1 MWEKFFRIAER
12 QFQSGKLKTV
22 EGHLVKALEAAKKA
36 DDKKGIAESLSLYAR
51 LCMETQSGR
60 ADEMIAASVEA
71 MAEAYGRESEQYADE
86 LEVRA
91 VWLEHA
97 DQPELAE
104 SLMLEAEGINK
115 ALKKPERLI
124 DTTADFVEFY
134 FDTKQFEKALAK
146 QMELVALIKTHYG
159 AVSAEMGEEIWR
171 YVRNLIACGRK
182 AEALDFLKT
191 IGGPESWVEEAAM
204 EESHECEHVHEHE
217 HEHDHEHGP
226 SCDQEHGTIE
236 KVSISTGAKKHE
248 HKPEHEYE
256 HEHGPNCDHDHDH
269 DHDHDEHKEEI
280 GKCSEE
286 VKSLV
291 DAMESA
297 LAESSQGTSQADI
310 EKRRGIVQSYA
321 EKIRAQIDSE
331 IAALDK
337 NGPFFELQVYLKE
350 MPMLSLKVFLVLEL
364 RALWLKS
371 RNLDELKKIADI
383 LRECALR
390 PEMARAQYYLVI
402 TLLDLLN
409 AGEPVLKE
417 FDEFLAENIP
427 ECVVS
432 MYSRALRLL
441 HAGENKEAREILT
454 RAVAF
459 NPLVV
464 KFLFDSANM
473 QDFKPTDEDSANAF
487 IDAINYT
494 QVAAHQWDD
503 FKGASELLK
512 EAIERV
518 NPKSL
523 RKELQSYIEGSIEQR
538 IG

>member
-71 MAEAYGRESEQYADE
+71 MAEAYGRESEEYADE

-97 DQPELAE
+97 EQPELAE
-104 SLMLEAEGINK
+104 TLMLEAETINK
-115 ALKKPERLI
+115 ALKNPERLI

-134 FDTKQFEKALAK
+134 YDTKQFDKALAK
-146 QMELVALIKTHYG
+146 HMELVGLIKTHFG

-182 AEALDFLKT
+182 SEALDFLKT
-191 IGGPESWVEEAAM
+191 VGGPESWVEEAAM
-204 EESHECEHVHEHE
+204 EESHECEHLHEHE
-217 HEHDHEHGP
+217 HENISTAANKHEQKHEHEHGP
-226 SCDQEHGTIE
+226 SCNQ
-236 KVSISTGAKKHE
+236 KHE
-248 HKPEHEYE
+248 HEQ
-256 HEHGPNCDHDHDH
+256 GHDYG
-269 DHDHDEHKEEI
+269 ERKEEI

-286 VKSLV
+286 VKTLV
-291 DAMESA
+291 DEMESA
-297 LAESSQGTSQADI
+297 LADSSETASQAEI
-310 EKRRGIVQSYA
+310 EKRIGIVKSYT
-321 EKIRAQIDSE
+321 EKIRAQIDAE

-390 PEMARAQYYLVI
+390 PEMARAQYYLVV

-409 AGEPVLKE
+409 AGEPVLRE
-417 FDEFLAENIP
+417 FDDFLAENIP

-441 HAGENKEAREILT
+441 HAGETKEARELLT
-454 RAVAF
+454 RAVTF

-464 KFLFDSANM
+464 KFLVDAASM
-473 QDFKPTDEDSANAF
+473 EDFKPTDEDSANAF

-494 QVAAHQWDD
+494 QVAAHQWKD
-503 FKGASELLK
+503 FKGAFELLK

-523 RKELQSYIEGSIEQR
+523 RKELQSYIEGGIEQR

>member
-71 MAEAYGRESEQYADE
+71 MAEAYGRESEEYADE

-97 DQPELAE
+97 EQPELAE
-104 SLMLEAEGINK
+104 TLMLEAETINK

-134 FDTKQFEKALAK
+134 YDTKQFDKALAK
-146 QMELVALIKTHYG
+146 QMELVGLIKTHFG

-182 AEALDFLKT
+182 GEALDFLKT
-191 IGGPESWVEEAAM
+191 VGGPESWVEEAAM
-204 EESHECEHVHEHE
+204 EESHECEHLHEHE
-217 HEHDHEHGP
+217 HEQDHVEKVTISTGTNKHQHEHGP
-226 SCDQEHGTIE
+226 GC
-236 KVSISTGAKKHE
+236 
-248 HKPEHEYE
+248 
-256 HEHGPNCDHDHDH
+256 NHDHDH
-269 DHDHDEHKEEI
+269 DHDHGENKEEI

-286 VKSLV
+286 VKALV
-291 DAMESA
+291 DEMESA
-297 LAESSQGTSQADI
+297 LADSSEETSQAEI
-310 EKRRGIVQSYA
+310 EKRIGIVQSYT
-321 EKIRAQIDSE
+321 EKIRAQIDTE

-390 PEMARAQYYLVI
+390 PEMARAQYYLVV

-409 AGEPVLKE
+409 AGEPVLRE
-417 FDEFLAENIP
+417 FDDFLAENIP

-441 HAGENKEAREILT
+441 HAGETKDARELLT
-454 RAVAF
+454 RAVTF

-464 KFLFDSANM
+464 KFLVNSASM
-473 QDFKPTDEDSANAF
+473 EDFKPTDEDSANAF

-494 QVAAHQWDD
+494 QVAAHQWKD
-503 FKGASELLK
+503 FKGASELLR

>member
-71 MAEAYGRESEQYADE
+71 MAEAYGRESEEYADE

-97 DQPELAE
+97 EQAELAE
-104 SLMLEAEGINK
+104 TLMLEAETINK

-134 FDTKQFEKALAK
+134 YDTKQFDKALAK
-146 QMELVALIKTHYG
+146 QMELVGLIKTHFG

-182 AEALDFLKT
+182 GEALDFLKT
-191 IGGPESWVEEAAM
+191 VGGPESWVQEAAM
-204 EESHECEHVHEHE
+204 EESHECEHLHEHE
-217 HEHDHEHGP
+217 HEHEQDH
-226 SCDQEHGTIE
+226 DRVE
-236 KVSISTGAKKHE
+236 KVTISTGTNKH
-248 HKPEHEYE
+248 E
-256 HEHGPNCDHDHDH
+256 HEHGPGCNHNHEHDHGQ
-269 DHDHDEHKEEI
+269 HKEEI
-280 GKCSEE
+280 GQCSEE
-286 VKSLV
+286 VKALV

-297 LAESSQGTSQADI
+297 LADSSQGTLQADI
-310 EKRRGIVQSYA
+310 EKRIGIVQSYT

-364 RALWLKS
+364 RSLWLQS

-390 PEMARAQYYLVI
+390 PEMARAQYYLII

-441 HAGENKEAREILT
+441 HAGETKEAREILT

-464 KFLFDSANM
+464 RLLFDSANM

-487 IDAINYT
+487 VDAINYA

-523 RKELQSYIEGSIEQR
+523 RRELQSYIEGSIEQR